1 MHFVRIALAVIAIA
15 IFTSNASAMPDNFTY
30 QGVLNVEGQP
40 YTGTADFQVYLII
53 EGTNI
58 PEDSAVYNN
67 VQVNE
72 GQFELTLGFDKFYF
86 YTENYELNIRVR
98 APSGSGTF
106 TELTP
111 NQPIQAVPYAF
122 AAESL
127 TIPAEL
133 SASESVP
140 GVTISQAN
148 TATHDAVALRVT
160 RGDATAFQTNNF
172 ISRVM
177 EVESDQSDIGV
188 FATARFFG
196 LSGIVTPTARDNA
209 IGVFAEVHSSASN
222 LTNPTAVYA
231 TNSPAGTRAELATV
245 DHAAEFTGDI
255 YLSGD
260 MTKAYATGTSD
271 IPLPIAFGFIN
282 SNGSVA
288 TGTPNFS
295 AVWSTTNSQYE
306 ILIDDED
313 YFFNEYVTIVTP
325 ISSPGLTT
333 RTNSRSGRLVVALDD
348 RAGANRVQASF
359 SFVVY
364 KPTGSSLI
372 AGQRRAPLQPL
383 RDSMTDAELNPF
395 PMTPAPRPFIEDTD
409 EIPTLEAAN

>member
-1 MHFVRIALAVIAIA
+1 MHFVRIALAVITAA
-15 IFTSNASAMPDNFTY
+15 LFTTYATAMPDSFTY
-30 QGVLNVEGQP
+30 QGVLEVDGEP
-40 YTGTADFQVYLII
+40 YTGTADFEVYLVVA
-53 EGTNI
+53 GTSSL
-58 PEDSAVYNN
+58 DDAVAIAN
-67 VQVNE
+67 VPVVD
-72 GQFELTLGFDKFYF
+72 GQFQLDLTFESFYF
-86 YTENYELNIRVR
+86 HTGDYELSIQVR
-98 APSGSGTF
+98 TPADGGVYTQ
-106 TELTP
+106 LTP
-111 NQPIQAVPYAF
+111 NQPLQAVPYAY

-127 TIPAEL
+127 AIPADI
-133 SASESVP
+133 STSESVP

-148 TATHDAVALRVT
+148 TGTHDAVALRVT
-160 RGDATAFQTNNF
+160 RGDATAFQTNSF

-188 FATARFFG
+188 FATARRFG
-196 LSGIVTPTARDNA
+196 LSGIVTSTARDNA
-209 IGVFAEVHSSASN
+209 IGVLAEVHSSASN

-255 YLSGD
+255 HLSGD

-306 ILIDDED
+306 ILIDDEE

-348 RAGANRVQASF
+348 RSGTNRVQASF

-383 RDSMTDAELNPF
+383 RDSTTDADLNPY
-395 PMTPAPRPFIEDTD
+395 PYNPEPRPFIEDD
-409 EIPTLEAAN
+409 SEIPTTQGVD